1 MRSYYTPFALAV
13 GGSLLYHLSQRSIPK
28 GANPFYATV
37 IAYLIGAA
45 LCLACAQ
52 MYPAGKS
59 FAETWRGANWA
70 VFAVAVAVVMIELGF
85 LLAYRAGWKVSV
97 AAVSVN
103 VAVTAALLPVG
114 VLLLKEQLSLRN
126 VVGLVFCVLGLVLVT
141 RD

>member
-1 MRSYYTPFALAV
+1 MRSYYLPFALAV
-13 GGSLLYHLSQRSIPK
+13 GGSLLYHLSQRSIPQ

-37 IAYLIGAA
+37 IAYAIGAA
-45 LCLACAQ
+45 LCVACAL

-59 FAETWRGANWA
+59 FAATLREANWA
-70 VFAVAVAVVMIELGF
+70 VLGVGIAVVMIELGF

-103 VAVTAALLPVG
+103 VAGAAVLIPIG
-114 VLLLKEQLSLRN
+114 VLMFKDQLSLRN
-126 VVGLVFCVLGLVLVT
+126 LVGLVFCVVGLVLVT

>member
-1 MRSYYTPFALAV
+1 MRSYYLPFLLAV

-37 IAYLIGAA
+37 IAYAVGAA
-45 LCLACAQ
+45 VCVACARA
-52 MYPAGKS
+52 YPAGKS
-59 FAETWRGANWA
+59 FAETWREANWA
-70 VFAVAVAVVMIELGF
+70 VFAVGLAVVLIELGF

-103 VAVTAALLPVG
+103 VAGTAALIPVG
-114 VLLLKEQLSLRN
+114 VLLFKDQLSPRN